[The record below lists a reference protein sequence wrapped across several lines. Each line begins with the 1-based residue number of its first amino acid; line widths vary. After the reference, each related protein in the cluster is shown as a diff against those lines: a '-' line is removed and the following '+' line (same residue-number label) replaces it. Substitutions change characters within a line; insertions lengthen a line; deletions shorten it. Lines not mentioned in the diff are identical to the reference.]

1 MLNDAP
7 LRGGAVGQ
15 VMQADAAEVSLPSD
29 AASVWF
35 TDPPYYDAIPYADLS
50 DFFLVWLKRAL
61 PGEQILRDRTDS
73 GNPLSPKTQEAVQD
87 ETKFND
93 GRPKDRSFFER
104 KISDAFAEGRRI
116 LAPAGIGSVV
126 FAHKTTEGWEALL
139 SGLIEG
145 GWVVTASWPIATE
158 RKARPRA
165 HGAAALATSVHL
177 VCRPRAR
184 DAGTGDW
191 GQVVG
196 ELPARIGEWMDRL
209 TNEGVRGAD
218 LVFACIGPGIEVYS
232 RYSRV
237 EDAEGREIPLGGDPT
252 AFEPYKRGFLAYV
265 WETVGRIALRQVLG
279 AAESGARNGGAT
291 ALEEDARL
299 TALFLWTLQST
310 TGDTNGVVDEG
321 SEPNDDV
328 DADDDEGTRVARGK
342 KKGLSLIYD
351 VARRFA
357 QPLGIHLD
365 FWEGRIIETDK
376 GVVRLLPV
384 AERAQQLFG
393 DDGADAVAGR
403 IEAGARRDP
412 QMGFDFI
419 FDRTDEAPKVKGRKG
434 KAIEAAG
441 TGRTVRDED
450 LATRQEATTLD
461 RVHAAMLL
469 QAAGRS
475 NALRAFLK
483 AETERGSEFLR
494 LANALSALY
503 PKDSEEKRLLDA
515 MVLAL
520 PKH

>member
-1 MLNDAP
+1 
-7 LRGGAVGQ
+7 
-15 VMQADAAEVSLPSD
+15 
-29 AASVWF
+29 
-35 TDPPYYDAIPYADLS
+35 
-50 DFFLVWLKRAL
+50 
-61 PGEQILRDRTDS
+61 
-73 GNPLSPKTQEAVQD
+73 
-87 ETKFND
+87 
-93 GRPKDRSFFER
+93 
-104 KISDAFAEGRRI
+104 
-116 LAPAGIGSVV
+116 
-126 FAHKTTEGWEALL
+126 
-139 SGLIEG
+139 
-145 GWVVTASWPIATE
+145 
-158 RKARPRA
+158 
-165 HGAAALATSVHL
+165 
-177 VCRPRAR
+177 
-184 DAGTGDW
+184 
-191 GQVVG
+191 
-196 ELPARIGEWMDRL
+196 
-209 TNEGVRGAD
+209 
-218 LVFACIGPGIEVYS
+218 
-232 RYSRV
+232 
-237 EDAEGREIPLGGDPT
+237 
-252 AFEPYKRGFLAYV
+252 
-265 WETVGRIALRQVLG
+265 VLG
-279 AAESGARNGGAT
+279 AADSGARNGTAA

-310 TGDTNGVVDEG
+310 TTDTSSGADADDESDG
-321 SEPNDDV
+321 DV
-328 DADDDEGTRVARGK
+328 DADDDEGTSAPRGK
-342 KKGLSLIYD
+342 KKGLSLVYD

-365 FWEGRIIETDK
+365 LWEGRIIETDK

-461 RVHAAMLL
+461 RVHAAMLV